1 MQSYYFFKVKI
12 ATLNNKHTVIY
23 YMKDIQYN
31 NVSDKVFFHLKWSI
45 SYNWNNI
52 IFECITIL
60 QYSDFTSPN
69 GVGVLGFYAKLN
81 QHMAYVI
88 FNVNALIDRH

>member
-1 MQSYYFFKVKI
+1 
-12 ATLNNKHTVIY
+12 
-23 YMKDIQYN
+23 MKDIQYN

-60 QYSDFTSPN
+60 QYSDFTSPD